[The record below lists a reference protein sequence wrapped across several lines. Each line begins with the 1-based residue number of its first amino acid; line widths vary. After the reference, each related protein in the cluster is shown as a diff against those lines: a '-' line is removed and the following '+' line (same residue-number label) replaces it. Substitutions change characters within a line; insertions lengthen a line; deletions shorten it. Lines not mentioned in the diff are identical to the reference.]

1 MHTGEEMWSGSEKGA
16 FTIFLVEKRGDNEYC
31 GGDKY

>member
-1 MHTGEEMWSGSEKGA
+1 MHTGEEMWSASEK
-16 FTIFLVEKRGDNEYC
+16 FLVEKRGDNEYC